1 MFVMELYQKKLFQ
14 FDLLLVTSATSPKQ
28 KQFNI
33 AILLDYLWKQ
43 HIKIQRDNFKV
54 QQESS
59 REGGK
64 QSK

>member
-54 QQESS
+54 QLESS